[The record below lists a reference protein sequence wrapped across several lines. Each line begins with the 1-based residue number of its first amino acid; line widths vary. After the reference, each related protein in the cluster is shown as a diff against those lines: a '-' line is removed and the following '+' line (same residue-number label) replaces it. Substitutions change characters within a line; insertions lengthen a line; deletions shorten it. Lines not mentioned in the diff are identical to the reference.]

1 MIRSFTAIALCIGCL
16 HSSAQRDSSLTE
28 EFSKLSA
35 KQRSKI
41 ALQEQDDAAKDPEF
55 IALMKR
61 GEELFKFRRYDEALT
76 VYKQARRKRPYNVH
90 PKVKIQDLEAYIK
103 ERDRAA
109 TEPVVKPP
117 EKDPGSADQTY
128 AVPAATPLIMA
139 TPEVDPMAADQPR
152 SKAASPSKQ
161 IPPSDAPQ
169 IKGSVPIVALI
180 PAGHATSSVLN
191 QGERIFKEGGAVVT
205 ERMLKEYGRKVIYRK
220 VDRPGTRP
228 IHFRDGIPITVRA
241 WDDVFGGR

>member
-1 MIRSFTAIALCIGCL
+1 CL

-41 ALQEQDDAAKDPEF
+41 ALQEQEDAAKDPEF

-61 GEELFKFRRYDEALT
+61 GEELFKDRNYVEALT

-103 ERDRAA
+103 ERDRATA
-109 TEPVVKPP
+109 EPEIMKVTEKV
-117 EKDPGSADQTY
+117 PGSVVSSSAM
-128 AVPAATPLIMA
+128 P
-139 TPEVDPMAADQPR
+139 
-152 SKAASPSKQ
+152 SASPSIVEAPNVEPMDAAKPGSRAVASSKVVASSD
-161 IPPSDAPQ
+161 PPQ
-169 IKGSVPIVALI
+169 TKRSVPIGAV
-180 PAGHATSSVLN
+180 TSAERSAPSVLIE
-191 QGERIFKEGGAVVT
+191 GERIFKEGGAVVT
-205 ERMLKEYGRKVIYRK
+205 ERILKEGGRIVIYRK
-220 VDRPGTRP
+220 VDRTWEGSV
-228 IHFRDGIPITVRA
+228 HFRDGIAITARA